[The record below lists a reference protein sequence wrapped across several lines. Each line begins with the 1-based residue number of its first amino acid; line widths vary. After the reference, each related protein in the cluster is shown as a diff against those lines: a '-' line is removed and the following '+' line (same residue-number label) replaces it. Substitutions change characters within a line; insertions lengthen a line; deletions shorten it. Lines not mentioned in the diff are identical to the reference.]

1 MLPLD
6 VDLRSGLLD
15 KEASELADC
24 AHSIASLKNRIRV
37 GERSVRRYAG
47 LMVKYRGHAG
57 MVGCVLAALG
67 GRDGAAGAQ
76 DASAIPTVDDDL
88 PHLLR
93 SIPPTESIRRSFRS
107 E

>member
-67 GRDGAAGAQ
+67 G
-76 DASAIPTVDDDL
+76 T
-88 PHLLR
+88 
-93 SIPPTESIRRSFRS
+93 RRSCWCTRRIS
-107 E
+107 NTNSR